1 MSGAAPKF
9 EIKNGHGKKKIA
21 IISSSWHPE
30 LCEKLISSAKKACME
45 NGYGYEIIYV
55 PGSFEIPFAA
65 RKALT
70 KGFDGF
76 AGAVAL
82 GLVLRGETAHF
93 EYVCEGATY
102 GIMKTQLEVNKP
114 IGFGILMCDTLEQA
128 HARAGGAVEDK
139 GYDATIATLALL

>member
-30 LCEKLISSAKKACME
+30 LCDKLIASAKKACME

-102 GIMKTQLEVNKP
+102 GIIKTQLEVNKP

-128 HARAGGAVEDK
+128 YARAGCAVEDK
-139 GYDATIATLALL
+139 GYDATIATLALI

>member
-30 LCEKLISSAKKACME
+30 LCDKLIASAKKACME

-65 RKALT
+65 GKALT

-93 EYVCEGATY
+93 EYVCQGATY
-102 GIMKTQLEVNKP
+102 GVMKTQLEVNKP

-128 HARAGGAVEDK
+128 HARAGGPVEDK
-139 GYDATIATLALL
+139 GYDAAIATLALL

>member
-30 LCEKLISSAKKACME
+30 LCDKLIASAKKACME

-102 GIMKTQLEVNKP
+102 GIIKTQLEVNKP

-128 HARAGGAVEDK
+128 HARSGGAVEDK
-139 GYDATIATLALL
+139 GYDATIATLALI

>member
-9 EIKNGHGKKKIA
+9 AIKNAQGKKKIA

-30 LCEKLISSAKKACME
+30 LCEKLIESAKRACME
-45 NGYGYEIIYV
+45 HGYAYDVIYV

-65 RKALT
+65 KKALV
-70 KGFDGF
+70 KGIKGY

-82 GLVLRGETAHF
+82 GLVLRGQTAHF

-102 GIMKTQLEVNKP
+102 GIMKTQLEINKP

-128 HARAGGAVEDK
+128 HDRAGGSVEDK

>member
-9 EIKNGHGKKKIA
+9 EIKNAKGKKIA

-30 LCEKLISSAKKACME
+30 LCQKLIDSAIRACKE
-45 NGYGYEIIYV
+45 HGATYEVIYV

-82 GLVLRGETAHF
+82 GLVLRGQTAHF
-93 EYVCEGATY
+93 EYVCQGATY
-102 GIMKTQLEVNKP
+102 GIMKTQLETFKP

-128 HARAGGAVEDK
+128 HDRAGGKVEDK
-139 GYDATIATLALL
+139 GYDAAIATLALL

>member
-9 EIKNGHGKKKIA
+9 EIKNAKGKKIA

-30 LCEKLISSAKKACME
+30 LCQKLIDSAIRACE
-45 NGYGYEIIYV
+45 EHGATYEVIYV

-70 KGFDGF
+70 KGFNGF
-76 AGAVAL
+76 AGAVSL
-82 GLVLRGETAHF
+82 GLVLRGQTAHF

-102 GIMKTQLEVNKP
+102 GIMKTQLETFKP

-128 HARAGGAVEDK
+128 HDRAGGKVEDK
-139 GYDATIATLALL
+139 GYDAAIATLALL

>member
-9 EIKNGHGKKKIA
+9 EIKNAKGKKIA

-30 LCEKLISSAKKACME
+30 LCQKLIDSAIRACE
-45 NGYGYEIIYV
+45 EHGATYEVIYV

-70 KGFDGF
+70 KGFNGF

-82 GLVLRGETAHF
+82 GLVLRGQTAHF

-102 GIMKTQLEVNKP
+102 GIMKTQLETFKP
-114 IGFGILMCDTLEQA
+114 IGFGVLMCDTLEQA
-128 HARAGGAVEDK
+128 HDRAGGKVEDK
-139 GYDATIATLALL
+139 GYDAAIATLALL

>member
-9 EIKNGHGKKKIA
+9 EIKNAKGKKIA

-30 LCEKLISSAKKACME
+30 LCQKLIDSAIRACE
-45 NGYGYEIIYV
+45 EHGATYEVIYV

-70 KGFDGF
+70 KGFNGF

-82 GLVLRGETAHF
+82 GLVLRGQTAHF

-102 GIMKTQLEVNKP
+102 GIMKTQLETFKP

-128 HARAGGAVEDK
+128 HDRAGGSVEDK

>member
-9 EIKNGHGKKKIA
+9 EIKNAKGKKIA

-30 LCEKLISSAKKACME
+30 LCQKFIDSAIRACE
-45 NGYGYEIIYV
+45 EHGATYEVIYV

-70 KGFDGF
+70 KGFNGF

-82 GLVLRGETAHF
+82 GLVLRGQTAHF

-102 GIMKTQLEVNKP
+102 GIMKTQLETFKP

-128 HARAGGAVEDK
+128 HERAGGSVEDK

>member
-9 EIKNGHGKKKIA
+9 EIKNAKGKKIA

-30 LCEKLISSAKKACME
+30 LCQKLIDSAIRACE
-45 NGYGYEIIYV
+45 EYGATYEVIYV

-70 KGFDGF
+70 KGFNGF

-82 GLVLRGETAHF
+82 GLVLRGQTAHF

-102 GIMKTQLEVNKP
+102 GIMKTQLETFKP

-128 HARAGGAVEDK
+128 HDRAGGKVEDK
-139 GYDATIATLALL
+139 GYDAAIATLALL

>member
-9 EIKNGHGKKKIA
+9 EIKNAKGKKIA

-30 LCEKLISSAKKACME
+30 LCQKLIDSAIRACE
-45 NGYGYEIIYV
+45 EHGATYEVIYV

-70 KGFDGF
+70 KGFNGF

-82 GLVLRGETAHF
+82 GLVLRGQTAHF

-102 GIMKTQLEVNKP
+102 GIMKTQLETFKP
-114 IGFGILMCDTLEQA
+114 IGFGVLMCDTLEQA
-128 HARAGGAVEDK
+128 HGRAGGKLEDK
-139 GYDATIATLALL
+139 GYDAAIATLALL

>member
-30 LCEKLISSAKKACME
+30 LCDKLIASAKKACME

-128 HARAGGAVEDK
+128 YARAGGAVEDK
-139 GYDATIATLALL
+139 GYDATIATLALI

>member
-9 EIKNGHGKKKIA
+9 EIKNAKGKKIA

-30 LCEKLISSAKKACME
+30 LCQKLIDSAIRACE
-45 NGYGYEIIYV
+45 EHGATYEVIYV

-70 KGFDGF
+70 KGFNGF

-82 GLVLRGETAHF
+82 GLVLRGQTAHF

-102 GIMKTQLEVNKP
+102 GIMKTQLETFKP

-128 HARAGGAVEDK
+128 HDRAGGKVEDK
-139 GYDATIATLALL
+139 GYDAAIATLALL

>member
-30 LCEKLISSAKKACME
+30 LCDKLIASAKKACME

-139 GYDATIATLALL
+139 GYDATIATLALI